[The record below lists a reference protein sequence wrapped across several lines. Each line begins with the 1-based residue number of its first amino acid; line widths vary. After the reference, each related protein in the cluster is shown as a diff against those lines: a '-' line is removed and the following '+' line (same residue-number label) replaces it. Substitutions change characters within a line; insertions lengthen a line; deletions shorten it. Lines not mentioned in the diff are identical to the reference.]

1 MRLSSGCVETV
12 ALYEVDPPDELVR
25 VNYIFIELGNME
37 FNNALQIG
45 KEVVE
50 RKGEDDNHQ
59 AEYFSFFMSTISRRD
74 LVPGAL

>member
-25 VNYIFIELGNME
+25 VIYIFIELGNME

-50 RKGEDDNHQ
+50 RKGEDENHQ
-59 AEYFSFFMSTISRRD
+59 AEYFSIFMSTISRRNF
-74 LVPGAL
+74 VPGAL

>member
-1 MRLSSGCVETV
+1 
-12 ALYEVDPPDELVR
+12 
-25 VNYIFIELGNME
+25 ME

-50 RKGEDDNHQ
+50 RRGEDENQQ
-59 AEYFSFFMSTISRRD
+59 AEYFSIFMSTISRRN